1 MPHART
7 FFHALMQQV
16 LDLAGRN
23 VGKPQDQDLELAF
36 RRICGGDNFSGV
48 EMPFDPVICDKKSN
62 AIGLQLADLV
72 ARPIGMRQLRPDQP
86 NRAWDVIEQKLDKDA
101 TGRYLGY
108 GLKCF
113 P

>member
-1 MPHART
+1 LTTHVLCEARG
-7 FFHALMQQV
+7 H
-16 LDLAGRN
+16 N
-23 VGKPQDQDLELAF
+23 EDQDLELAF

-72 ARPIGMRQLRPDQP
+72 ARPIGMKP
-86 NRAWDVIEQKLDKDA
+86 DKDA